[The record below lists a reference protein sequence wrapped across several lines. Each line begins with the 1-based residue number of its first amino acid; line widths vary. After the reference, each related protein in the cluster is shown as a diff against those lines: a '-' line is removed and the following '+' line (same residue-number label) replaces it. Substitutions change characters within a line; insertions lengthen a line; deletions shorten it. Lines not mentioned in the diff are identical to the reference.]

1 MDAEL
6 AQKLVSDY
14 KVLVSDA
21 EELIQATASQ
31 STEKIAEARTRM
43 QQALLD
49 LKPRLA
55 NAEAVLKDKAR
66 AAASAADDY
75 VHDNPW
81 VAMGA
86 AAGIG
91 IVIGLLIGRR

>member
-6 AQKLVSDY
+6 TQRLISDS
-14 KVLVSDA
+14 KVLMSDA
-21 EELIQATASQ
+21 EELIKATASQ

-66 AAASAADDY
+66 AAANAADGY

-86 AAGIG
+86 AAGLG
-91 IVIGLLIGRR
+91 MVIGLLIGRR

>member
-6 AQKLVSDY
+6 TQKLISDC
-14 KVLVSDA
+14 KVLVTDA
-21 EELIQATASQ
+21 EELIKATASQ

-81 VAMGA
+81 AAMGA